1 MGLDDFKSSGKLN
14 TGRTA
19 TKDVDKE
26 KQEEQNNDNNK
37 KSKNDEPFKV
47 VSTNSG
53 LEKVFPERE
62 DWEETLD
69 IIEDEMNY
77 TIDRVMNMES
87 SKRHDVLHNAILKR
101 NNSGGGEYSPTKQC
115 VLCGEEFVFP
125 SKWNFVK
132 FRKEA
137 VCKSH
142 EVKKV
147 MAAISEINSTDIN

>member
-1 MGLDDFKSSGKLN
+1 MSLDDFKSSGKL
-14 TGRTA
+14 
-19 TKDVDKE
+19 
-26 KQEEQNNDNNK
+26 DNSKK
-37 KSKNDEPFKV
+37 KSKDVNEEKQKDKNDNGKKSKDDEPFKV
-47 VSTNSG
+47 VRTNSG
-53 LEKVFPERE
+53 LEKVFPKRE

-69 IIEDEMNY
+69 IIENEMNY
-77 TIDRVMNMES
+77 TVNSVMNMES
-87 SKRHDVLHNAILKR
+87 NKRHDVLHNAILKR
-101 NNSGGGEYSPTKQC
+101 NNSEGGEYSPTKQC
-115 VLCGEEFVFP
+115 ILCGEKFVFP